1 MSERHEA
8 KGAIEL
14 KLTRLFFVALC
25 SFMMALPIVATAKDI
40 DDYPTVAMLPFQ
52 NKAPVRWDRFG
63 DSAMQAGEDVGFE
76 LERTGRFEVV
86 EREQLQAILDEHSL
100 NMTGLVDP
108 ATAVTIGKLAGADFV
123 AIGSI
128 TSLTTKESGGAG
140 FGVGAGGGGVV
151 GGQVHTVAA
160 KVMLRVVD
168 VKTGRIVLY
177 GRGKGHSD
185 SSNWTAG
192 GVNGGGAAMV
202 TIGTVAV
209 SAEQATNAVEKAAAD
224 AIYGKDGILAEM
236 DGKGRRR

>member
-1 MSERHEA
+1 M
-8 KGAIEL
+8 KL
-14 KLTRLFFVALC
+14 KQLFFCFLCALL
-25 SFMMALPIVATAKDI
+25 MVLPNLALAKDI

-52 NKAPVRWDRFG
+52 NKAPVRWDNFG
-63 DSAMQAGEDVGFE
+63 DASMQAGEDTGFE
-76 LERTGRFEVV
+76 LERSGRFEII

-108 ATAVTIGKLAGADFV
+108 STAVQIGKLLGADFV

-128 TSLTTKESGGAG
+128 TSLATKGSEGTV
-140 FGVGAGGGGVV
+140 FGVGSGGGGVV
-151 GGQVHTVAA
+151 GGQVHTVSA

-168 VKTGRIVLY
+168 VKTGRVVLY

-192 GVNGGGAAMV
+192 GVGSGLAGVV
-202 TIGTVAV
+202 TIGTVTV
-209 SAEQATNAVEKAAAD
+209 SSEQATNAVEKAAKD
-224 AIYGKDGILAEM
+224 AIYGKDGILNEM

>member
-1 MSERHEA
+1 M
-8 KGAIEL
+8 
-14 KLTRLFFVALC
+14 KLQRLFLVVLC
-25 SFMMALPIVATAKDI
+25 SFIMVMPSMATAKDI

-52 NKAPVRWDRFG
+52 NKAPVHWDNFG
-63 DSAMQAGEDVGFE
+63 DAAMQAGEDVGFE
-76 LERTGRFEVV
+76 LERTGRFEVI

-100 NMTGLVDP
+100 SMTGLVDP
-108 ATAVTIGKLAGADFV
+108 ATAAMIGKLAGADFV

-128 TSLTTKESGGAG
+128 TSLTTKESGGTG
-140 FGVGAGGGGVV
+140 LGVGAGGGGVV
-151 GGQVHTVAA
+151 GGQVSTVAA

-168 VKTGRIVLY
+168 VRTGRIVLY

-192 GVNGGGAAMV
+192 GVSKGGVAMV

-209 SAEQATNAVEKAAAD
+209 STEQATNAVEKAAAD